1 MMTFK
6 VQILVGLAEGDEKE
20 GIIPQQSLWLI
31 ENAGDMPI
39 WVLKEQGI
47 TWMVK
52 EEDML
57 ESGLLMAGIFMRK
70 DPELVA
76 LANKYLP
83 RFDHTQLDI
92 DISEENLEILF
103 AKNRE
108 LCWGK
113 LIITVLDR
121 SETLYQLIVLEDYA
135 VDVEVCIPAF
145 RRFYSDLDGE
155 FNVIGDLNFGMR
167 SPYL

>member
-6 VQILVGLAEGDEKE
+6 VQILVGFAEGHEKE

-39 WVLKEQGI
+39 WVLKEQDI

-76 LANKYLP
+76 LANEYLP

-92 DISEENLEILF
+92 DISEENLEMLF

-113 LIITVLDR
+113 LIVTVFDG
-121 SETLYQLIVLEDYA
+121 SNVFSQLSVLEDYSM
-135 VDVEVCIPAF
+135 DVEVCIPAF
-145 RRFYSDLDGE
+145 RRFCSDLDGE
-155 FNVIGDLNFGMR
+155 INEIGDLNFGMR